1 MYQLSEKSEGVVHF
15 SCWSH
20 LEWPISL
27 TEINDVDD
35 EVCDNR
41 VNSIDR
47 GGLKHITQRVYFL
60 FTGIQL
66 ALRNYLEGQ
75 EHPASTSLASM
86 KDRVITDE
94 GVQSRWSTIAADWED
109 DTATLLLNMIVDT
122 WITIRGHSTA
132 RAWLESYKLQQK
144 SVQKSKGIE
153 SGSNWVLWPLLLDL
167 ASRLVLIRHV
177 IPCLRTDIISLIS
190 WAVYPCA

>member
-1 MYQLSEKSEGVVHF
+1 M
-15 SCWSH
+15 C
-20 LEWPISL
+20 
-27 TEINDVDD
+27 DDD
-35 EVCDNR
+35 EMCDDSNSWMI
-41 VNSIDR
+41 SIDR
-47 GGLKHITQRVYFL
+47 GGLKHITQRVCFL
-60 FTGIQL
+60 FTSIKL

-75 EHPASTSLASM
+75 EHPASTSLVSM

-144 SVQKSKGIE
+144 KSVQKSKAIRKQL
-153 SGSNWVLWPLLLDL
+153 SSSTS
-167 ASRLVLIRHV
+167 ASR
-177 IPCLRTDIISLIS
+177 SS
-190 WAVYPCA
+190 E